1 MKNNFVLELCIY
13 FNKES
18 LDRCT
23 DFYKDL
29 INLDDFIIQKFTL
42 IDFIIFLIILFVLY
56 KIVSRFVIF

>member
-1 MKNNFVLELCIY
+1 MKNNFILELCIY
-13 FNKES
+13 LNKDR

-29 INLDDFIIQKFTL
+29 NNLSDFIIQKITL
-42 IDFIIFLIILFVLY
+42 IEFIIFLIILFILY